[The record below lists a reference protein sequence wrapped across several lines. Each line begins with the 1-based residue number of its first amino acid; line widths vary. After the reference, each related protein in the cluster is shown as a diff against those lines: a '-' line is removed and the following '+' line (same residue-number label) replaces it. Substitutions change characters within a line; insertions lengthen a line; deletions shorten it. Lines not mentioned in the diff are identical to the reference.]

1 MYSRFKKIFQTGGR
15 MKTEELKYT
24 KDHIWVYTDGDTA
37 VIGLSNYA
45 QQELGDIVFVEMP
58 ETGKTFKKGEPIGTV
73 ESVKSVSDILS
84 PLSGEITDFNKIL
97 EDAPETINKDPYGDG
112 WIVKMSISNKDE
124 IDELLDYT
132 AYEEF
137 TESES

>member
-1 MYSRFKKIFQTGGR
+1 

-24 KDHIWVYTDGDTA
+24 KDHIWVYTDGNTA

-97 EDAPETINKDPYGDG
+97 EDTPETINKDPYGDG
-112 WIVKMSISNKDE
+112 WIVKMSIGNKDE
-124 IDELLDYT
+124 IDELLDYA

>member
-1 MYSRFKKIFQTGGR
+1 

-24 KDHIWVYTDGDTA
+24 KDHIWVYTDGNTT

-97 EDAPETINKDPYGDG
+97 EDTPETINKDPYGDG

-124 IDELLDYT
+124 IDELLDYA

>member
-1 MYSRFKKIFQTGGR
+1 

-24 KDHIWVYTDGDTA
+24 KDHIWVYADGNTA

-58 ETGKTFKKGEPIGTV
+58 ETGKTFKKGEPFGTV

-97 EDAPETINKDPYGDG
+97 EDTPETINKDPYGDG

-124 IDELLDYT
+124 IDELLDYA

>member
-1 MYSRFKKIFQTGGR
+1 

-24 KDHIWVYTDGDTA
+24 KDHIWVYTDGNTA

-97 EDAPETINKDPYGDG
+97 EDTPETINKDPYGDG

-124 IDELLDYT
+124 IDELLDYA